1 MKKCT
6 FYDELYDLFRCRP
19 VNIQKGKDSLNTIS
33 LIDVNMFD
41 NMPDTDGAIPGCST
55 FSDDFN
61 SCIIKNKSQPKSIDK
76 DNTGNNNENDSIDYF
91 EENSGLIDKGVEQ
104 QLETPRNSE
113 IINNDNNVAILMEND
128 KNKDSKKRIK
138 FTKSTKRQTF
148 AQVFD
153 NYVEK
158 LIKSNEDITRIAI
171 ETQSKMMNDILKQQE
186 KMLQQTELLIQNL
199 HANTTNSQVA
209 THYFSTPEQFR
220 PPLQSFNN
228 PRFVRVPLNV
238 VQSSERC
245 LPVIMIPPSSP
256 TPSSIVPFSSSSSI
270 STTSLITY
278 NSSSTSTLS
287 QVPK

>member
-1 MKKCT
+1 
-6 FYDELYDLFRCRP
+6 
-19 VNIQKGKDSLNTIS
+19 
-33 LIDVNMFD
+33 
-41 NMPDTDGAIPGCST
+41 
-55 FSDDFN
+55 
-61 SCIIKNKSQPKSIDK
+61 
-76 DNTGNNNENDSIDYF
+76 
-91 EENSGLIDKGVEQ
+91 
-104 QLETPRNSE
+104 
-113 IINNDNNVAILMEND
+113 MEND

-138 FTKSTKRQTF
+138 FTRSTKRQTF

-153 NYVEK
+153 NCVEK

-186 KMLQQTELLIQNL
+186 KMLQQQTELLIQNL
-199 HANTTNSQVA
+199 HANTSNSQVA
-209 THYFSTPEQFR
+209 THYFSNPEQFR

-245 LPVIMIPPSSP
+245 LPVITTPPSTPSP
-256 TPSSIVPFSSSSSI
+256 TPSSIVPSSSI